1 MRNEIYSALTN
12 AVTKLIGSPAY
23 LILFVSDECPN
34 KCSHCWFS
42 ADWKGKNLSGDLLSF
57 DEIERLSKT
66 LGHIR
71 FLTITGGE
79 AFLRD
84 DIVEIVEVLLK
95 NAKIDRYDIP
105 TSGFNPDMIT
115 SKVEKILKKNTKIPF
130 RVDVSLDG
138 TEDVHN
144 AVRKNRN
151 AYKNA
156 IETIENLNKIKRKY
170 SNFDLTIITTV
181 SDANNHEIDEISKLV
196 EDILPDGEW
205 YVNLMRGD
213 TPEIN
218 VSEKTLSSY
227 ISAHNLISE
236 RQHRNSFKGDRHNLG
251 KWLTAKNS
259 LRRDLIVDIVNR
271 ERRGGGCWAGS
282 MNVVI
287 LSNGDVRACELL
299 PDSFG
304 NLRDND
310 FDLPKMLNSQIGKEI
325 RNKIQQTECICTHEC
340 NLSVNIMMQPSCWMD
355 LIKYRVKNS

>member
-1 MRNEIYSALTN
+1 MRNGFYSILTN
-12 AVTKLIGSPAY
+12 SVTKLIGSPAY
-23 LILFVSDECPN
+23 LILFVSDSCPN

-42 ADWKGKNLSGDLLSF
+42 ADWKGKNLSGDLLTL
-57 DEIERLSKT
+57 DEIERLSKS

-71 FLTITGGE
+71 FLSITGGE

-84 DIVEIVEVLLK
+84 DIEEIIKVLLN

-115 SKVEKILKKNTKIPF
+115 SKVENILKNNTKIPF

-138 TEDVHN
+138 TADVHN
-144 AVRKNRN
+144 QIRKNKN
-151 AYKNA
+151 SYKNA
-156 IETIENLNKIKRKY
+156 IETIQNLNRLKRKY
-170 SNFDLTIITTV
+170 SNFDLSIITTV
-181 SDANNHEIDEISKLV
+181 SDANYHEINEIGKLV
-196 EDILPDGEW
+196 QEILPDGEW

-218 VSEKTLSSY
+218 VSDETLTSY
-227 ISAHNLISE
+227 IKAQSIIYD
-236 RQHRNSFKGDRHNLG
+236 RQNRNTFKGDRHNLG
-251 KWLTAKNS
+251 KWITAKNS
-259 LRRDLIVDIVNR
+259 LRRDLIVNIVNGNKK
-271 ERRGGGCWAGS
+271 GGGCWAGT

-310 FDLPKMLNSQIGKEI
+310 FDLPKMLNSQIGKDI

-340 NLSVNIMMQPSCWMD
+340 NLSVNIMMQPSCWFD
-355 LIKYRVKNS
+355 LLKYRVKNS